1 MDIAK
6 QFSLEGKVALITGA
20 AYGMVPFMKEKQIGL
35 VNFNSLAG
43 GLLTGKYHSDQP
55 EEGTRYYK
63 NPNYQKRYWRED
75 NFNAIEAIKNLAEKH
90 GMSTVELGYGWI
102 LVQKYVT
109 SMLLGFASEEQL
121 RANLVA
127 LEKSRLDAGI
137 LAACDEIWDSLKG
150 GRVAYNR

>member
-55 EEGTRYYK
+55 EEETRYYK
-63 NPNYQKRYWRED
+63 TPTIKSATGARTISTPLKRS
-75 NFNAIEAIKNLAEKH
+75 K
-90 GMSTVELGYGWI
+90 T
-102 LVQKYVT
+102 
-109 SMLLGFASEEQL
+109 
-121 RANLVA
+121 
-127 LEKSRLDAGI
+127 
-137 LAACDEIWDSLKG
+137 
-150 GRVAYNR
+150 